1 MAARCWTQIS
11 AISVCQATSKPNSPL
26 SCPSSHLQRRR
37 QLSTGQQGGLLDEPL
52 VHAARWCHVPA
63 TKQWAVGQWEVGSQA
78 ERGELDSREGKQRQH
93 KSTGQ
98 QPSYAIM
105 HGSLDRRQSAPTPR
119 VQLTTPLNL
128 LRPPCSR
135 TCRS

>member
-78 ERGELDSREGKQRQH
+78 ERGGLDSSRASSD
-93 KSTGQ
+93 STNPPASSRHM
-98 QPSYAIM
+98 PSCMGAWTAARA
-105 HGSLDRRQSAPTPR
+105 HPHPVSS
-119 VQLTTPLNL
+119 
-128 LRPPCSR
+128 
-135 TCRS
+135 